1 MPFYDGAWGESGR
14 KTMGTLIDH
23 LSAID
28 GPCTNNHV
36 GLNDIIVTH
45 LLGERHS
52 RQADHARENQ
62 GLIALEQTMAKSPR
76 SVLQQLVNVALDL
89 TGAGSAGISVFEAGS
104 GSGVFRW
111 RATAGAFSRF
121 EGSTMPRDFSPC
133 GVVLDRNAVQ
143 LMIDPVRYWP
153 YIADLCP
160 QVAEVLL
167 VPFYNGDIPIGTV
180 WVVAHPGGR
189 PFDSEDARLLESL
202 SRFASAGL
210 QIIDNLD
217 SLEAANRSKD
227 KFMAILSHELR
238 TPLTPALMMATAMQN
253 DQALPSSARDDARM
267 IRRNIEFETRLIDD
281 LLDVTRLS
289 SGKVEL
295 RMQTVDLHDIL
306 RHCADMCKGVFS
318 QQKVTVDLEPGA
330 DFHHISGDPA
340 RLRQVFSNLLGNA
353 VKFTPD
359 GGSVTIST
367 SNIDGGIR
375 IVVRDTGV
383 GIEAGLISHIFDSF
397 EQGGRATTSQFGG
410 LGLGLTIAKGFVEKH
425 GGHITAASSGQGL
438 GTTLTVFLPS
448 VIEEKSAVMPPP
460 VNSDSDI
467 ALNILLVEDHEDS
480 LNLMARIL
488 RSQRHRVETATNVA
502 DALSVAERFNLD
514 LLISDIGLPDRSG
527 VELIRELLLKRP
539 IRGIA
544 LTGYGSAVDIAET
557 MDAGFEM
564 HLTKPVQFEELKNA
578 VRRVGSMGRSPSYH

>member
-1 MPFYDGAWGESGR
+1 
-14 KTMGTLIDH
+14 MGTLIDH